1 MILQELQKELRKYS
15 NKKQAIVLQ
24 RFFKTG
30 PGEYGEGDVFI
41 GVKVPQIRAVAK
53 KFKDVG
59 LQVVVDLLKSR
70 IHEERLA
77 SLLILVS
84 KYNEADDSEKKK
96 IYELYLKNTQYI
108 NNWDLV
114 DLSAEH
120 IVGAFLKN
128 KNKKPIHDL
137 AKLKVIWERRIA
149 VLSTFHYIK
158 NNMFKDTLRVVEE
171 LLSDEE
177 DLIHKA
183 IGWMLRE
190 TGKRDLDTEEN
201 FLRNHYK
208 KLPRTT
214 LRYAI
219 ERFPES
225 KRQAYLKG
233 TIIVESKEQVL

>member
-41 GVKVPQIRAVAK
+41 GVKVPQIRTVAK

-59 LQVVVDLLKSR
+59 LQVVIDLLKSR

-84 KYNEADDSEKKK
+84 KYNEADDSEKKT

-114 DLSAEH
+114 DMSAEH
-120 IVGAFLKN
+120 IVGAFLKD
-128 KNKKPIHDL
+128 KNKKPIYDL
-137 AKLKVIWERRIA
+137 AKSKVIWERRIA

-158 NNMFKDTLRVVEE
+158 NNMFKNTLRVVEE

-190 TGKRDLDTEEN
+190 IGKRDLDTEEK
-201 FLRNHYK
+201 FLRKHYK

-225 KRQAYLKG
+225 KRQTYLKG
-233 TIIVESKEQVL
+233 TIIPKRIT

>member
-59 LQVVVDLLKSR
+59 LQVVIDLLKSR

-84 KYNEADDSEKKK
+84 KYNEADDSEKKT

-120 IVGAFLKN
+120 IVGAFLKD
-128 KNKKPIHDL
+128 KNKKPIYDL
-137 AKLKVIWERRIA
+137 AKSKVIWERRIA

-158 NNMFKDTLRVVEE
+158 NNMFKNTLRVVEE

-190 TGKRDLDTEEN
+190 IGKRDLDTEEK
-201 FLRNHYK
+201 FLRKHYK

-225 KRQAYLKG
+225 KRQTYLKG
-233 TIIVESKEQVL
+233 TIIPKRIT